1 MLVFVVPLEAMA
13 NRKILHIMQTSNLGG
28 TEHAAV
34 AAMLELQKVGARFL
48 IASPRRAGLAW
59 PKLAAIDPDARA
71 FPCRDSGYLGTF
83 DLSAFQALRQYVR
96 DVAKG
101 CDAIWISGSSVTSL
115 LASRSIS
122 RPRLMSHHVQHF
134 DRRLSWAKWK
144 AFYEFLCHDLDAITY
159 PTELVRKE
167 AVRIAPWLQSRAHV
181 VPLAYRSHY
190 IDEQNRITLQ
200 REARLLLDL
209 PQQALIIGNA
219 GRIIKEKRYD
229 VFLKTAALVHRR
241 NPEACFVICGGGPA
255 EQQMKKLAASLG
267 IAPRVRFTGWIPNMQ
282 PYYQAWDIVLFNSDS
297 DALPRTPM
305 EAACH
310 GAIIV
315 ASVLYGGL
323 GEFVTHGRN
332 GYLLDKHDPAELA
345 WLVLQIGQ
353 DPNQAAMMRNEAL
366 LELSRRYSI
375 ELGVAFYKEFF
386 GL

>member
-1 MLVFVVPLEAMA
+1 MA
-13 NRKILHIMQTSNLGG
+13 SGNILHVMQTSNLGG
-28 TEHAAV
+28 TEHAAIAV
-34 AAMLELQKVGARFL
+34 MRELQKAGARFL
-48 IASPRRAGLAW
+48 IASPRPAGLAW
-59 PKLAAIDPDARA
+59 PKLVAIDPNARA
-71 FPCRDSGYLGTF
+71 FPCRESGYPGEF
-83 DLSAFQALRQYVR
+83 DLSALQALRQYVR
-96 DVAKG
+96 DVAKR

-134 DRRLSWAKWK
+134 GRRLSWVKWK
-144 AFYEFLCHDLDAITY
+144 AFYELLCHDLDAITY
-159 PTELVRKE
+159 PTEFVRKE
-167 AVRIAPWLQSRAHV
+167 AMRIAPWLRSRAHV
-181 VPLAYRSHY
+181 VPSAYHPRY
-190 IDEQNRITLQ
+190 TDEQNRVTLQ
-200 REARLLLDL
+200 REARRLLDL
-209 PQQALIIGNA
+209 PQRALIIGNA
-219 GRIIKEKRYD
+219 GRIINEKQYD
-229 VFLKTAALVHRR
+229 VFLKTAALVHSR
-241 NPEACFVICGGGPA
+241 NPEVYFVICGGGPA
-255 EQQMKKLAASLG
+255 EQQMKKLAVSLG
-267 IAPRVRFTGWIPNMQ
+267 IASRVHFTGWIPDMQ

-332 GYLLDKHDPAELA
+332 GYLLDKHDPVELA
-345 WLVLQIGQ
+345 WLILQIGQ
-353 DPNQAAMMRNEAL
+353 DPNRAAMMRNAAL